1 MTEVVTLGECLVAF
15 VASTPGPIAEATTF
29 ERFVVGAE
37 ANVAVGLARLGHE
50 VSFIGRIGADGL
62 GDAIR
67 RRLAGEGVCTGDLT
81 SDDTATTGVMFRE
94 RRVLGPAQVIY
105 ARRESAGSRLSR
117 ADVDRAAAGGAFA
130 GARWLHLTGITPALS
145 DDARAAV
152 DRAIEHA
159 RDAGATVS
167 LDVNLRRRLWSD
179 EMAARVLRSLG
190 GRVDILLGSP
200 DELAVVAERPPD
212 TDPAAIALA
221 ALDLGPSVVVA
232 KLGADGALAISKERP
247 DEPIARPAIPL
258 TVVVDAVGAGDAF
271 CAGFI
276 AACLDGA
283 DLAAALERA
292 NACGALSAAALGDQ
306 TGLPT
311 EAELDGILRANRD
324 GGARDTIR

>member
-29 ERFVVGAE
+29 ERFVAGAE

-67 RRLAGEGVCTGDLT
+67 RRLAGEGVHTGDLT

-105 ARRESAGSRLSR
+105 ARRDSAGSRLSR
-117 ADVDRAAAGGAFA
+117 ADVDQAAARGAFA

-145 DDARAAV
+145 DDARAAI

-179 EMAARVLRSLG
+179 ETAAPVLRSLA

-212 TDPAAIALA
+212 TDPSAIALA
-221 ALDLGPSVVVA
+221 AFDLGPSVVVA

-258 TVVVDAVGAGDAF
+258 TVVVDTVGAGAAF

-311 EAELDGILRANRD
+311 EAEIDAILRANRD
-324 GGARDTIR
+324 GGAPDTIR

>member
-1 MTEVVTLGECLVAF
+1 CLVAF

-29 ERFVVGAE
+29 ERFVAGAE

-62 GDAIR
+62 GEAIL
-67 RRLAGEGVCTGDLT
+67 RRLAGEGVRTGDLT

-105 ARRESAGSRLSR
+105 ARRDSAGSRLSR
-117 ADVDRAAAGGAFA
+117 ADVDQAAARGAFA

-145 DDARAAV
+145 DDARAAI
-152 DRAIEHA
+152 DRAVEHA

-179 EMAARVLRSLG
+179 ETAAPVLRSLA

-200 DELAVVAERPPD
+200 DELAVVAERPLD
-212 TDPAAIALA
+212 TDPSAIAREA
-221 ALDLGPSVVVA
+221 FDLGPSVVVA

-258 TVVVDAVGAGDAF
+258 TVVDAVGAGDAF

-311 EAELDGILRANRD
+311 GAEIDGILRANRD
-324 GGARDTIR
+324 GGAPDTIR

>member
-117 ADVDRAAAGGAFA
+117 ADV
-130 GARWLHLTGITPALS
+130 
-145 DDARAAV
+145 
-152 DRAIEHA
+152 
-159 RDAGATVS
+159 
-167 LDVNLRRRLWSD
+167 
-179 EMAARVLRSLG
+179 
-190 GRVDILLGSP
+190 
-200 DELAVVAERPPD
+200 
-212 TDPAAIALA
+212 
-221 ALDLGPSVVVA
+221 
-232 KLGADGALAISKERP
+232 
-247 DEPIARPAIPL
+247 
-258 TVVVDAVGAGDAF
+258 
-271 CAGFI
+271 
-276 AACLDGA
+276 
-283 DLAAALERA
+283 
-292 NACGALSAAALGDQ
+292 
-306 TGLPT
+306 
-311 EAELDGILRANRD
+311 
-324 GGARDTIR
+324 

>member
-29 ERFVVGAE
+29 ERFVAGAE

-67 RRLAGEGVCTGDLT
+67 RRLAGEGVHTGDLT

-105 ARRESAGSRLSR
+105 ARRDSAGSRLSR
-117 ADVDRAAAGGAFA
+117 ADVDQAAARGAFA

-179 EMAARVLRSLG
+179 ETAAPVLRSLA

-200 DELAVVAERPPD
+200 DELAVVAERPLD
-212 TDPAAIALA
+212 TDPSAIAREA
-221 ALDLGPSVVVA
+221 FDLGPSVVVA

-311 EAELDGILRANRD
+311 EGEIDGILRANGD
-324 GGARDTIR
+324 GGAPDTIR